1 MGNAQYGIVIDSVD
15 SINEDYQRM
24 FVLIQRYCKV
34 ENGRIS
40 IENLKEL
47 KRIIWTMEEKRE
59 ETPELVELT
68 RLFSK
73 HFNKEDFDAKIE
85 KMDRNNDKYI
95 DVREWGPIRTVRK
108 NRRRSLFLGQPP
120 PVATG
125 IDPEKQFPKVEK
137 FSEPQTTVVGTC
149 MSKWADTIF
158 HPTCACYLIIL
169 IAIISA
175 VVIGNIRIS
184 DLQQSKCPSLEEKY
198 IWEPKIGH
206 YGKLSHM
213 SKSATN
219 QTIIDKDCL
228 DTTIDNEYSGILYG
242 VIQATM
248 VFMLTM
254 TLGTGLTKYKEEIR
268 LFEAL
273 AGDVKAMAMFMVH
286 LTYDSEKY
294 NRGPDQKLQWKP
306 DVEKQFEK
314 IRVLLAVITPVA
326 RVVLKGKRL
335 ESGCIGWWCR
345 KYEIEAK
352 VTELETHKNY
362 IKIPKGEKN
371 TFPLRFFACWDERSC
386 CGIWKSC
393 FNCGCR
399 CPSNWWC
406 SLKYRRWKFKW
417 SEYEI
422 NNQALVTDY
431 DRKKIKELKLNIV
444 FPSGVDERGYWAS
457 YQLQL
462 EKHAPTTYE
471 ISLYK
476 KIYKIQEES
485 GLDLFETLMTV
496 LLDEIIKV
504 SENELGFG
512 KDEGSAVM
520 SAVYTKWDS
529 IYAAWGEMASIKSY
543 REPLVVHLY
552 RAVMLGVYA
561 VFVPYNYSIQL
572 DSDTSMNI
580 FDSTFPYSYFAYIIA
595 DVAFFSIM
603 WSIAY
608 SIRNPFKDVKFMRGV
623 KPIASATQHQILNLM
638 KGQARFDNL
647 DYGDWWNK
655 ADRIDFP
662 GVRIPGP
669 PPNPP
674 PMRRRRRGLN
684 F

>member
-1 MGNAQYGIVIDSVD
+1 M
-15 SINEDYQRM
+15 
-24 FVLIQRYCKV
+24 
-34 ENGRIS
+34 
-40 IENLKEL
+40 
-47 KRIIWTMEEKRE
+47 
-59 ETPELVELT
+59 
-68 RLFSK
+68 
-73 HFNKEDFDAKIE
+73 
-85 KMDRNNDKYI
+85 
-95 DVREWGPIRTVRK
+95 
-108 NRRRSLFLGQPP
+108 
-120 PVATG
+120 
-125 IDPEKQFPKVEK
+125 
-137 FSEPQTTVVGTC
+137 
-149 MSKWADTIF
+149 
-158 HPTCACYLIIL
+158 
-169 IAIISA
+169 
-175 VVIGNIRIS
+175 
-184 DLQQSKCPSLEEKY
+184 
-198 IWEPKIGH
+198 
-206 YGKLSHM
+206 
-213 SKSATN
+213 
-219 QTIIDKDCL
+219 
-228 DTTIDNEYSGILYG
+228 
-242 VIQATM
+242 
-248 VFMLTM
+248 
-254 TLGTGLTKYKEEIR
+254 
-268 LFEAL
+268 

-294 NRGPDQKLQWKP
+294 NRLPDQKLEWKP

-326 RVVLKGKRL
+326 RVVLKGKRIQ
-335 ESGCIGWWCR
+335 SGCMGWWCR

-371 TFPLRFFACWDERSC
+371 TFPLRLFACWDERSC

-393 FNCGCR
+393 FNCGCTCR
-399 CPSNWWC
+399 SSWWC

-417 SEYEI
+417 SEYETI
-422 NNQALVTDY
+422 ARVLRTDY
-431 DRKKIKELKLNIV
+431 NKQKIKELNLNIV
-444 FPSGVDERGYWAS
+444 FPRDVDERGYWAS
-457 YQLQL
+457 YQIQL
-462 EKHAPTTYE
+462 EKHGPTTYE

-476 KIYKIQEES
+476 KINKIQQIS

-552 RAVMLGVYA
+552 RAIMLGVYA
-561 VFVPYNYSIQL
+561 VFVPYNYSISL
-572 DSDTSMNI
+572 TSDTSLNV
-580 FDSTFPYSYFAYIIA
+580 FDSTFPFSYFAYIIA
-595 DVAFFSIM
+595 DVAFFSVM

-638 KGQARFDNL
+638 KGQASFDNS

-662 GVRIPGP
+662 GVRIPPGP
-669 PPNPP
+669 PPDPP
-674 PMRRRRRGLN
+674 SGPQSMRRRRRGLN

>member
-1 MGNAQYGIVIDSVD
+1 MGNAQYGIVVDNID
-15 SINEDYQRM
+15 IIGEDYQRM
-24 FVLIQRYCKV
+24 FMLIRRYCKV
-34 ENGRIS
+34 VNERIS

-47 KRIIWTMEEKRE
+47 KKIIWTMEEKRE
-59 ETPELVELT
+59 ETPELTQLT
-68 RLFSK
+68 IL
-73 HFNKEDFDAKIE
+73 FNKYFTEKDFDAKIK
-85 KMDRNNDKYI
+85 KMDENNDNYI
-95 DVREWGPIRTVRK
+95 NVREWRPIFLPQK
-108 NRRRSLFLGQPP
+108 NRRRSLIANQIEIKP
-120 PVATG
+120 G
-125 IDPEKQFPKVEK
+125 IEKNKQFPAVEK
-137 FSEPQTTVVGTC
+137 FSEPETTEVGTC
-149 MSKWADTIF
+149 MSKWVDTIF

-169 IAIISA
+169 IAIVSA
-175 VVIGNIRIS
+175 VIIGNTRIF
-184 DLQQSKCPSLEEKY
+184 DLQQSKCPSLQEKY
-198 IWEPKIGH
+198 IWEPKIGR

-213 SKSATN
+213 SQSATN
-219 QTIIDKDCL
+219 QTVIDKDCL
-228 DTTIDNEYSGILYG
+228 DTTIDHEYSGILYG

-286 LTYDSEKY
+286 LTYDAEKY
-294 NRGPDQKLQWKP
+294 NRGPDQKLEWKP
-306 DVEKQFEK
+306 DVEKQYEK

-326 RVVLKGKRL
+326 RIVLKGNRL
-335 ESGCIGWWCR
+335 KSGCTGWWFR
-345 KYEIEAK
+345 KYEIEAHVK
-352 VTELETHKNY
+352 ELETHKNY
-362 IKIPKGEKN
+362 VKIPKGEKN
-371 TFPLRFFACWDERSC
+371 TFPLRLFACWDDKSC

-399 CPSNWWC
+399 CPPNWWC

-417 SEYEI
+417 SEYETI
-422 NNQALVTDY
+422 DKAVELGF
-431 DRKKIKELKLNIV
+431 DRGKIKQLVPDLI
-444 FPSGVDERGYWAS
+444 FPSGVSERGYWNS
-457 YQLQL
+457 YQAQLQ
-462 EKHAPTTYE
+462 KHGPTTYE
-471 ISLYK
+471 VSLYK
-476 KIYKIQEES
+476 KIYNIQKTS

-561 VFVPYNYSIQL
+561 VFVPYNYSIKL
-572 DSDTSMNI
+572 SRNTSMNI
-580 FDSTFPYSYFAYIIA
+580 FDNEFPYSYFLYVIA

-623 KPIASATQHQILNLM
+623 KPISSATQHQILNLM
-638 KGQARFDNL
+638 KGQVSFDNS
-647 DYGDWWNK
+647 DYGQWWNVE
-655 ADRIDFP
+655 DRIDFP

-669 PPNPP
+669 PPIPP
-674 PMRRRRRGLN
+674 SVRLRRRGLN